1 MPVLI
6 NEIIIK
12 AQVVPDTNYSLGG
25 KGHQNEKAIERELII
40 RECIE
45 QVMEILKAKNER

>member
-12 AQVVPDTNYSLGG
+12 AQVFPDTHYTPGA
-25 KGHQNEKAIERELII
+25 KGLQNEKAKERELII